1 MTIRKTLIAT
11 LLLVCLPAYA
21 QMVTVVDAVETTPNN
36 IILPATINGMV
47 TFKPC
52 VGECEKEHKRARL
65 TANTRFMVGSVA
77 VKFDEFRRKFLAK
90 SHNDESYALVSYEI
104 KTNTVT
110 RIEISR

>member
-11 LLLVCLPAYA
+11 LLLVCLPAFA
-21 QMVTVVDAVETTPNN
+21 QMAIVVDAVETTPNN

-52 VGECEKEHKRARL
+52 VGECEEEHKRARL
-65 TANTRFMVGSVA
+65 TATTKFSVGGVA
-77 VKFDEFRRKFLAK
+77 VEFEDFRRKFLAK
-90 SHNDESYALVSYEI
+90 SHNDESYALVSYEVQ
-104 KTNTVT
+104 TNTVT